1 MRLSYSELDLE
12 AGVSNRVWWDV
23 GCNPNEDCHVMAEI
37 NNEQIGKIFDD
48 ATTRLVGG
56 IDASN
61 VQAVLTDLKTVQA
74 DMAAISAGDG
84 EGTLTELHYDVME
97 HQLNQEITAVDQA
110 LHGTNPFA
118 ARTINDIHRD
128 ILDIF
133 LGDPNLVAEKGAAW
147 IPLPAVTTPATPFA
161 DNAKQTTFVSNF
173 ITDSNTLADRA
184 LAGENS
190 DQLINDLQHFVAQSD
205 KFVMG
210 HAQTTTVFNARFENE
225 IGAEGTA
232 GTAANSL
239 IHGLQNHDMGEIAAA
254 STQLIMNA
262 ADFGGNNRQANG
274 DTYDAVIAAAT
285 GSTAAFIALKGGSGH
300 HDDPQSANVQS
311 TGTDVGHHSDTD
323 VGHHSDLGSTFAHFW
338 HHG

>member
-1 MRLSYSELDLE
+1 VQST
-12 AGVSNRVWWDV
+12 GTDV
-23 GCNPNEDCHVMAEI
+23 GPHAAI

-48 ATTRLVGG
+48 ATTLLVGG

-61 VQAVLTDLKTVQA
+61 FRAITNDLKTVQA

-84 EGTLTELHYDVME
+84 EGSLTELHYDVME
-97 HQLNQEITAVDQA
+97 HQLNQEILAVSQA
-110 LHGTNPFA
+110 FHHTNDFA
-118 ARTINDIHRD
+118 AKTVNDIHRD

-133 LGDPNLVAEKGAAW
+133 LGDPDLVAEKGNAW
-147 IPLPAVTTPATPFA
+147 IPLPPLAAPPTPFA
-161 DNAKQTTFVSNF
+161 DSATQTKFLSNF

-184 LAGENS
+184 LGGENS
-190 DQLINDLQHFVAQSD
+190 DQLIQDLQHFISLSD

-254 STQLIMNA
+254 SNQLIMNA
-262 ADFGGNNRQANG
+262 SDVGGNNRQANG
-274 DTYDAVIAAAT
+274 DTYDAVIKAAT
-285 GSTAAFIALKGGSGH
+285 GSTAPFIALQGGNKH
-300 HDDPQSANVQS
+300 PDDQQSADVQS
-311 TGTDVGHHSDTD
+311 TGRDVGPHFDPA
-323 VGHHSDLGSTFAHFW
+323 STFEHFW